1 MQTNKFNLNV
11 FLILLSFCSALILS
25 ACEEDDEGSSG
36 GENMI
41 CAAAPVCAAG
51 LIEVD
56 SCEEGDESCQAE
68 TLCEQTI
75 YCKEGEHRD
84 HEDGDHEDGD
94 HEDGD
99 HEDDD
104 HEDGDHEDDDHEDGD
119 HEDDDHEDGDH
130 EDDDHEDGDHEDG
143 DHEDEVDCQAAPVCG
158 PDQTEVEAC
167 EEGDE
172 SCEEVTICGQTIFC
186 TSAE

>member
-41 CAAAPVCAAG
+41 CTAAPACLAG
-51 LIEVD
+51 QIEVD

-84 HEDGDHEDGD
+84 HEDDDHDHEDGDHEDGDHEDGD

-104 HEDGDHEDDDHEDGD
+104 HEDGDHEDGD
-119 HEDDDHEDGDH
+119 HEDD
-130 EDDDHEDGDHEDG
+130 
-143 DHEDEVDCQAAPVCG
+143 VTCQAAPVCG
-158 PDQTEVEAC
+158 PDQMEVEAC

-172 SCEEVTICGQTIFC
+172 SCEEVTMCEQTIYC